1 MARSGVAWPATLS
14 EVVASAGLMTVVL
27 CCARSGRK
35 ETGPFA
41 VAAWLLAAVVA
52 TPSASY
58 ANPAITIAAFF
69 AGGPIALSLSQ
80 TLAYVPAE
88 IAGALIA
95 LIPVSIA
102 YPRGSAI
109 YRATVEP
116 RLEHAA

>member
-1 MARSGVAWPATLS
+1 VAAAT
-14 EVVASAGLMTVVL
+14 AGALVGL
-27 CCARSGRK
+27 IIAFGEISRSGRK

-41 VAAWLLAAVVA
+41 VGAWLLAAVVA

-69 AGGPIALSLSQ
+69 AAGPIALSLSQ

-95 LIPVSIA
+95 LIPLSIA